1 MAQIRNPIN
10 PNTTI
15 DLGSVLEVINPQ
27 YGRIDQSGLFEEQGI
42 TSLAHM
48 YKIVDQ
54 GQTKMTKLTSRTER
68 DAMAVEKAKEKYV
81 TMAGVTIKEVGGVHV
96 EDLIGVVTGGLD
108 FESDSFQEALIKEAT
123 RMANVGAANM
133 EYVKLTATQG
143 SVLDPYNGT
152 VAINQYANTGTTR
165 STATI
170 TAGATDDLL
179 GSLTALRNQIE
190 QLNGYNGNIG
200 EIEIILG
207 ETAFNAIV
215 THPDL
220 ATLYQLAYSG
230 FGPAALQQ
238 PVLNGTLALQQK
250 DRYGFSREFR
260 WFDGGLV
267 FRTYPQKFY
276 RWDGTAVDAVAANKG
291 WTIVHGVSGLY
302 QVKYTP
308 APYVSKYNQAGQKWV
323 ARSTGIIDD
332 THADMT
338 IESHLI
344 PFMSRPEMSV
354 DITVT
359 TSL

>member
-143 SVLDPYNGT
+143 SVLDPYNGA

-276 RWDGTAVDAVAANKG
+276 RWDGTAVDAIAANKG

-359 TSL
+359 TV

>member
-143 SVLDPYNGT
+143 SVLDPYNGA

-215 THPDL
+215 NHPDL

-230 FGPAALQQ
+230 FGPATLQQ

-276 RWDGTAVDAVAANKG
+276 RWDGTAVDAIAANKG

-359 TSL
+359 TA

>member
-108 FESDSFQEALIKEAT
+108 FESDSFQEAVIKEAT

-143 SVLDPYNGT
+143 SVLDPYNGA
-152 VAINQYANTGTTR
+152 VAIDQYANTGTVR

-170 TAGATDDLL
+170 TAAPTADLIA
-179 GSLTALRNQIE
+179 SLTALRNQLAT
-190 QLNGYNGNIG
+190 LNGYNGNIG

-207 ETAFNAIV
+207 ETAFNAV
-215 THPDL
+215 VNHPDFS
-220 ATLYQLAYSG
+220 TLYQLAFTG
-230 FGPAALQQ
+230 LGNLALQQ
-238 PVLNGTLALQQK
+238 PVLNGSLGLQT
-250 DRYGFSREFR
+250 RGAYGYSREFR
-260 WFDGGLV
+260 WENLV
-267 FRTYPQKFY
+267 FRTYPQRFY
-276 RWDGTAVDAVAANKG
+276 RWDGTAVDAIAANKG

-359 TSL
+359 TA

>member
-27 YGRIDQSGLFEEQGI
+27 YGRIDQSGLFVEQGI
-42 TSLAHM
+42 LAKSHA
-48 YKIVDQ
+48 YKIEDQ
-54 GQTKMTKLTSRTER
+54 GVTKMTKLTSYTQR
-68 DAMAVEKAKEKYV
+68 DAMAVEKPKSKTV
-81 TMAGVTIKEVGGVHV
+81 TMSGVTIKETGGVHV
-96 EDLIGVVTGGLD
+96 EDLIGVVSGGFS

-123 RMANVGAANM
+123 RLANVGAANM

-143 SVLDPYNGT
+143 VVLDPYDGS
-152 VAINQYANTGTTR
+152 VAIDQYANTGTVR

-170 TAGATDDLL
+170 TAAPSDDLIA
-179 GSLTALRNQIE
+179 SLTALRNQLE
-190 QLNGYNGNIG
+190 VLNGYNGNIS

-215 THPDL
+215 NHPDFV
-220 ATLYQLAYSG
+220 TLYQLAFTG
-230 FGPAALQQ
+230 MGMAAINQ
-238 PVLNGTLALQQK
+238 PVLNGSLGMQQK
-250 DRYGFSREFR
+250 GQYGYSREFR
-260 WFDGGLV
+260 WENLV

-276 RWDGTAVDAVAANKG
+276 RWNGTAVDAVAANKG

-308 APYVSKYNQAGQKWV
+308 APYVTRYDQVGQKWV

-338 IESHLI
+338 LESHLI
-344 PFMSRPEMSV
+344 PFMQRPEMSL

-359 TSL
+359 TA

>member
-143 SVLDPYNGT
+143 SVLDPYNGS

-359 TSL
+359 TA

>member
-143 SVLDPYNGT
+143 SVLDPYNGN
-152 VAINQYANTGTTR
+152 VAIDQYANTGTVR

-170 TAGATDDLL
+170 TAAPTADLL

-220 ATLYQLAYSG
+220 TTLYQLAYSG

-276 RWDGTAVDAVAANKG
+276 RWDGTAVDAIAANKG

-359 TSL
+359 TV

>member
-108 FESDSFQEALIKEAT
+108 FESDSFQEAVIKEAT

-359 TSL
+359 TV

>member
-359 TSL
+359 TV

>member
-42 TSLAHM
+42 LSQAHM

-54 GQTKMTKLTSRTER
+54 GVTKMTKLTSRTER
-68 DAMAVEKAKEKYV
+68 DAMAVEKPKEKYV
-81 TMAGVTIKEVGGVHV
+81 TMAGVTIKETGGVTV
-96 EDLIGVVTGGLD
+96 EDLIGVVSGGID

-123 RMANVGAANM
+123 RLANVGAANM

-143 SVLDPYNGT
+143 VVLDPYDGS
-152 VAINQYANTGTTR
+152 VAIDQYANTGTVR

-170 TAGATDDLL
+170 TAAPTADLI
-179 GSLTALRNQIE
+179 GSLTALRNQLE
-190 QLNGYNGNIG
+190 VLNGYNGNIS
-200 EIEIILG
+200 EVEIILG

-215 THPDL
+215 NHPDFV
-220 ATLYQLAYSG
+220 TLYQLAFTGLGMS
-230 FGPAALQQ
+230 AINQ
-238 PVLNGTLALQQK
+238 PVLNGSLGMQQK
-250 DRYGFSREFR
+250 GQYGYSREFR
-260 WFDGGLV
+260 WENLV

-276 RWDGTAVDAVAANKG
+276 RWNGTAVDAVAANKG

-308 APYVSKYNQAGQKWV
+308 APYVSKYNQVGQKWV

-332 THADMT
+332 THADIT
-338 IESHLI
+338 LESHLI
-344 PFMSRPEMSV
+344 PFMQRPEMSL

-359 TSL
+359 TA